1 MFEPFAAGAFW
12 SPLSR
17 LGEAQILLPA
27 MLVSAL
33 WLAFR
38 PRGLR
43 PALIWLLATGLA
55 ASITTASK
63 IAFLGF
69 GIGSAAWDFT
79 GISGHAMFAA
89 AVLPPLLL
97 LASGPLGGKGRRW
110 LLLAAYALAAAVAVS
125 RVMVDA
131 HSWSEV
137 VSGMALGSAA
147 SAVALSRRRW
157 PALRLARWA
166 PLLML
171 GWALLAVAGAPPS
184 RTHDMVTRL
193 SLALA
198 DRPHPYRRAQ
208 LHSEHRRKAAACA
221 SSGLLC

>member
-1 MFEPFAAGAFW
+1 VLEASAAGHFW
-12 SPLSR
+12 SLLTR

-27 MLVSAL
+27 MLLSAL
-33 WLAFR
+33 WLAWR

-43 PALIWLLATGLA
+43 PALIWLLASGLA
-55 ASITTASK
+55 ASLTTASK

-69 GIGSAAWDFT
+69 GIGSASWDFT

-97 LASGPLGGKGRRW
+97 LASGPLTTSGRRW
-110 LLLAAYALAAAVAVS
+110 LLLCAYGLAAAVAVS
-125 RVMVDA
+125 RVMVGA
-131 HSWSEV
+131 HSWSEAI
-137 VSGMALGSAA
+137 SGLALGSAA
-147 SAVALSRRRW
+147 SAAALSRRRW

-171 GWALLAVAGAPPS
+171 AWALLAVVGAPPS

-193 SLALA
+193 SLVLA

-208 LHSEHRRKAAACA
+208 MHSEHRRKAAACA
-221 SSGLLC
+221 SSGLMC